1 MDPEEPNEEMQEVE
15 EELQTQQSDLVARTM
30 EGGLEKTKS
39 KSILRQFFSPVCL
52 LLLFEV

>member
-1 MDPEEPNEEMQEVE
+1 MDPAEPNEEMLEVE

-39 KSILRQFFSPVCL
+39 KSVLRQFFSPVL
-52 LLLFEV
+52 